1 MRRSLCFAVLNLAFA
16 LSLCGFLVMH
26 INLLYRN
33 TTTIEAY
40 EKKASAKWKYD
51 VGGRKNFE
59 QVFGS
64 TPLFWFIPLYSPDD
78 KRRMAVLEGVQFP
91 VRSEGGGGLV

>member
-1 MRRSLCFAVLNLAFA
+1 MGGVHTLVHALAYGWYSFFFAVLNFAFA

-26 INLLYRN
+26 INLLLRN

-40 EKKASAKWKYD
+40 EKKASTRWKYD

-64 TPLFWFIPLYSPDD
+64 TPLFWFIPLYSAED
-78 KRRMAVLEGVQFP
+78 KRRMTVL
-91 VRSEGGGGLV
+91 